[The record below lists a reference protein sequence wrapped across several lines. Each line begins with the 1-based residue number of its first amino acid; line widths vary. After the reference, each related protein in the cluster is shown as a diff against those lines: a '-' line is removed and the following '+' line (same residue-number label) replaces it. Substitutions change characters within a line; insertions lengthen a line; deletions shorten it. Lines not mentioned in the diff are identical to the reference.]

1 MTRQATPRTR
11 LTREQSRD
19 QTRERLLDAAQAL
32 FMAKGFVGASVEDIA
47 QEAGY
52 TRGAFYSNFD
62 SKAELLVELLRRD
75 HEAMEVDLRAIF
87 EATAS
92 REVMEARVMTFYS
105 RLPQDNKMFL
115 LWVEA
120 KLLAARDAR
129 FRTRFNAFMKEK
141 RERLAAYIEEF
152 STRVGTPLPI
162 APDLMALGLMGLC
175 DGVQFLATADP
186 QHVTPTVVEAV
197 LGRFF
202 ARVVYGR
209 DA

>member
-1 MTRQATPRTR
+1 MNRIR

-19 QTRERLLDAAQAL
+19 QTRERLLDAAQAI
-32 FMAKGFVGASVEDIA
+32 FMQKGFVGASVEDIA
-47 QEAGY
+47 LAAGY
-52 TRGAFYSNFD
+52 TRGAFYSNFS

-75 HEAMEVDLRAIF
+75 HEAVQAELRALF
-87 EATAS
+87 EAEAS
-92 REVMEARVMTFYS
+92 REEMEARVTTFYS
-105 RLPQDNKMFL
+105 RMAQENKAFL

-141 RERLAAYIEEF
+141 RDQLAAYIEEF
-152 STRVGTPLPI
+152 SARVGSPVTL
-162 APDLMALGLMGLC
+162 APDLLVIGLMGLC

-186 QHVTPTVVEAV
+186 QQITPPVVEQV
-197 LGRFF
+197 LARFF
-202 ARVVYGR
+202 ARVVFGR

>member
-1 MTRQATPRTR
+1 MTRIR

-32 FMAKGFVGASVEDIA
+32 FMKKGFVGASVEDIA
-47 QEAGY
+47 LAAGY
-52 TRGAFYSNFD
+52 TRGAFYSNF
-62 SKAELLVELLRRD
+62 SGKADLLVELLRRD
-75 HEAMEVDLRAIF
+75 HEAMQTDLRGIF
-87 EATAS
+87 ESEAS
-92 REVMEARVMTFYS
+92 REQMEARVLTYYS
-105 RLPQDNKMFL
+105 RMPQDNKVFL

-129 FRTRFNAFMKEK
+129 FRARFSAFMKEK
-141 RERLAAYIEEF
+141 RESLAAYIEEF
-152 STRVGTPLPI
+152 SARAGTPVPLEPELL
-162 APDLMALGLMGLC
+162 AVGLIGLC

-186 QHVTPTVVEAV
+186 QHVTPPVVEAV
-197 LGRFF
+197 LARFF